1 MRVGVY
7 VCALLAP
14 LLGCHSQAELHDRK
28 SKIHFQIVFLLFL
41 EPNSQAVMCM
51 RVYACVGVRACVYSL
66 KQWGSFLLCQ
76 HLRLSP
82 VWLSLNG
89 CERCNKETNSHKA
102 VRKTGSECKI
112 CSVCVRQRNTLV
124 RRDLGRN
131 SA

>member
-51 RVYACVGVRACVYSL
+51 RVYACVCVCR
-66 KQWGSFLLCQ
+66 G
-76 HLRLSP
+76 
-82 VWLSLNG
+82 
-89 CERCNKETNSHKA
+89 A
-102 VRKTGSECKI
+102 
-112 CSVCVRQRNTLV
+112 SVCVLIKAMGQLSTM
-124 RRDLGRN
+124 
-131 SA
+131 SASQALPSLALPQWL